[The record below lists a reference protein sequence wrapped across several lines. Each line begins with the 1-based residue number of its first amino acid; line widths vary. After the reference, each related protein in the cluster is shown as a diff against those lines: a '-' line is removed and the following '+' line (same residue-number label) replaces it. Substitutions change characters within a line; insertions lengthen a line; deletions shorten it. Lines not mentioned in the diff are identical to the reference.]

1 MTFIFAASLGRMGIQ
16 IYNCLLFN
24 VFAKS
29 ILQIQCPNEKTDRAG
44 IENYLF
50 NNALVII

>member
-1 MTFIFAASLGRMGIQ
+1 MGEYRESVGLRDIQ

-24 VFAKS
+24 VFGKS

>member
-1 MTFIFAASLGRMGIQ
+1 MGEYGASVGLRGIQ